1 MVDLLSL
8 LESGR
13 NLTMPQSPFRIAV
26 ILGRYSGGCTN
37 FGSVTKGERFASC
50 ICFERNTRFFVVHGF
65 RKRSRKIPQ
74 REIEQTLRRL
84 KEV

>member
-37 FGSVTKGERFASC
+37 FGSVTKGVRFASC
-50 ICFERNTRFFVVHGF
+50 ICFERNTRFLLCTVLESGLGRFHNE
-65 RKRSRKIPQ
+65 RSS
-74 REIEQTLRRL
+74 RRSGD
-84 KEV
+84 